1 MKKLVMILLTLFI
14 TYIGLRV
21 IFKTLN
27 NGDDSVYTLE
37 SNGLSFEI
45 QETSYFKEDIHNYLY
60 EIIINETSYK
70 FQIFEDFD
78 KNIKIIEDVKYYK
91 DSDYECILP
100 IFKGKKTLTDII
112 CLKDG
117 LYNYY
122 HNIQGVDKLLDEYV
136 DTLNIYDI
144 NSFKEDEEIVNINDV
159 LVYKNNLI
167 KDHYVGITNY
177 KGIYNIS
184 SNFNSLI
191 YNISL
196 FTSDVYNQKLGVFV
210 NEYYVAPDYDVNHEF
225 NEIKIIDLVN
235 LKVERIT
242 VDSAISFDSYI
253 QGVVDNNIYLYDK
266 ENKKQH
272 QIDIYNKIITSSNEI
287 KYYKNGSW
295 TLMSVMEA
303 NNETKFTYNL
313 NEYENDD
320 YIRIDKVG
328 TDVGYYYLYKKNG
341 STYDV
346 YRVNIQNQK
355 GLTYLFNTKTID
367 KIYYVDD
374 YVYFINQNTVQVFNE
389 GFGVR
394 SLIRYE
400 DLEFN
405 KYINFN
411 IYVK

>member
-1 MKKLVMILLTLFI
+1 M
-14 TYIGLRV
+14 
-21 IFKTLN
+21 
-27 NGDDSVYTLE
+27 
-37 SNGLSFEI
+37 
-45 QETSYFKEDIHNYLY
+45 
-60 EIIINETSYK
+60 
-70 FQIFEDFD
+70 
-78 KNIKIIEDVKYYK
+78 
-91 DSDYECILP
+91 
-100 IFKGKKTLTDII
+100 
-112 CLKDG
+112 
-117 LYNYY
+117 
-122 HNIQGVDKLLDEYV
+122 
-136 DTLNIYDI
+136 
-144 NSFKEDEEIVNINDV
+144 
-159 LVYKNNLI
+159 
-167 KDHYVGITNY
+167 
-177 KGIYNIS
+177 
-184 SNFNSLI
+184 
-191 YNISL
+191 
-196 FTSDVYNQKLGVFV
+196 
-210 NEYYVAPDYDVNHEF
+210 
-225 NEIKIIDLVN
+225 
-235 LKVERIT
+235 
-242 VDSAISFDSYI
+242 
-253 QGVVDNNIYLYDK
+253 YDK

-400 DLEFN
+400 ELEFN